1 MKYIMFLLVGISLSL
16 SNIYAQE
23 HHMHGHGEHKDMMK
37 KAVSESDFGIC
48 PVMRESASEEYYY
61 EYNGKTY
68 YFCCPMCIEK
78 FKQNPDEYISKIKE
92 FNLEAYQFGFTP
104 DIITVKKGDIV
115 KLLAYSR
122 DVIHGVY
129 IKEYGINVPVNKG
142 KVTKIEF
149 IADKA
154 GEFEIL
160 CSVYCGG
167 GHNTMKAKLIV
178 KE

>member
-1 MKYIMFLLVGISLSL
+1 MRYIMLWLIGISLSL
-16 SNIYAQE
+16 GNVYAQG
-23 HHMHGHGEHKDMMK
+23 HHMDGHSEHEGMMK
-37 KAVSESDFGIC
+37 ETASESDFGIC
-48 PVMRESASEEYYY
+48 PVMREPASGEHYY

-115 KLLAYSR
+115 KLLVSSR
-122 DVIHGVY
+122 DVTHGVY

-149 IADKA
+149 IADKT

-160 CSVYCGG
+160 CSVYCGQ
-167 GHNTMKAKLIV
+167 GHSTMKAKLIV